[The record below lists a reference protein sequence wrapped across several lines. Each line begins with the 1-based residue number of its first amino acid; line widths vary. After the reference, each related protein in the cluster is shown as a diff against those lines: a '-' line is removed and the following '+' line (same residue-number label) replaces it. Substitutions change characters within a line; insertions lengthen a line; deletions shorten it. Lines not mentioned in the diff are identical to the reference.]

1 MIRYPETAERFKVEQ
16 EEKNKTN
23 QPSPPCT
30 VASSSSCTPPGRN
43 PRGGKAPQAKD
54 SPAERLK
61 STRKTIALAQ
71 ETLYP

>member
-1 MIRYPETAERFKVEQ
+1 MYGDGEWDEEDVK

-30 VASSSSCTPPGRN
+30 VGSSSSCTPPGRDR
-43 PRGGKAPQAKD
+43 RGEEKHHKPKD

-71 ETLYP
+71 DTLYP